1 MNRTRRGLVILM
13 ALGAIA
19 SERAAAAD
27 PEYIYGAELMTPQ
40 ERERYRR
47 DLRDAPSPEA
57 QTKVR
62 ERHRAQIRERARK
75 RGVELVE
82 PGGTVGAKR
91 Q

>member
-1 MNRTRRGLVILM
+1 MNRTRRALVTLM
-13 ALGAIA
+13 ALGAIV
-19 SERAAAAD
+19 SERATAA
-27 PEYIYGAELMTPQ
+27 GAELMTPQ
-40 ERERYRR
+40 ERQRYRR

-57 QTKVR
+57 QSKVR

>member
-1 MNRTRRGLVILM
+1 MNRTRRALVTLM
-13 ALGAIA
+13 ALGAIV
-19 SERAAAAD
+19 SERATAAD

-40 ERERYRR
+40 ERQRYRR

-57 QTKVR
+57 QSKVR

>member
-1 MNRTRRGLVILM
+1 MSRTRHALAAFM
-13 ALGAIA
+13 ALGALA
-19 SERAAAAD
+19 CACATAAD

-47 DLRDAPSPEA
+47 DLRDAPSPAAES
-57 QTKVR
+57 KVR

-75 RGVELVE
+75 RGVDLVE
-82 PGGTVGAKR
+82 PGGTVGPKR